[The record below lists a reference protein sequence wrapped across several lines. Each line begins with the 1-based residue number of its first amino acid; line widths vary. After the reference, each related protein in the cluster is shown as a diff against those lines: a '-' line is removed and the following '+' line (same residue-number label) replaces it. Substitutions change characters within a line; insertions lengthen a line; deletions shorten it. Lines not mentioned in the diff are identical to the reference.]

1 LRAAADILARMPGL
15 VADAAAMVRW
25 HRNLGWVLIATNALA
40 GAWAL
45 GSHWFTPLRAP
56 VLRRRLLIAAIV
68 VAQAMTFVQ
77 AITGAVLMS
86 RYDLRPR
93 QLHALYG
100 FSAIIA
106 VGILYSYRT
115 STWMRGKEWLLY
127 GLGSLFIMGLG
138 LRELVLA

>member
-1 LRAAADILARMPGL
+1 MPVL
-15 VADAAAMVRW
+15 VADAAGLVRW

-45 GSHWFTPLRAP
+45 ASHWLPVLRAP
-56 VLRRRLLIAAIV
+56 GLRRQVLIATIV

-86 RYDLRPR
+86 RYDLKPH

-115 STWMRGKEWLLY
+115 SSWMRGKEWMLY